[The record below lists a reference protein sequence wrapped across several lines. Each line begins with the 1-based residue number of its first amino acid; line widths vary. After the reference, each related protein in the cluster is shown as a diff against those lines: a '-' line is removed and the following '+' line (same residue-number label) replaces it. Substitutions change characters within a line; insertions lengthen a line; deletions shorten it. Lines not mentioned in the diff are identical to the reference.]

1 MEASTLASMA
11 KREQFIMK
19 MKSLK
24 KTLETSE
31 DKFEFPDEENDDAE
45 PVSFKKAKK
54 NKKKSKKSKSK
65 KKKKSKDT
73 SSDTSDSGR

>member
-1 MEASTLASMA
+1 MEASTLASIA

-31 DKFEFPDEENDDAE
+31 DKFEFPDEENDTE